1 MKMKKSAKILVA
13 LGMTGILAFSACS
26 PASVADDSENTPYI
40 PYEAPTLYE
49 TFEAG
54 DDIGI
59 ESGPALLSPEDI
71 EAFWASMFDPET
83 VQIIVDGEAIEAPTP
98 FVDSEAGTIML
109 PLVAIAEALGY
120 MVVDEGHEVIVSPG
134 TMVTEGVNS
143 FARGREMARELTA
156 APAIHDGA
164 MFVPWE
170 FFHEILSYTAFVED
184 GNIVLVEV
192 DW

>member
-1 MKMKKSAKILVA
+1 MKKSAKILVTLSITGMLA
-13 LGMTGILAFSACS
+13 LTACS
-26 PASVADDSENTPYI
+26 PAGVEEDFANTPYI
-40 PYEAPTLYE
+40 PYDTATSYAP
-49 TFEAG
+49 FEAG
-54 DDIGI
+54 SEYHGI

-98 FVDSEAGTIML
+98 FTDSEAGTIML
-109 PLVAIAEALGY
+109 PLAAIAEALGY
-120 MVVDEGHEVIVSPG
+120 TVVDEGTEVIVGPG
-134 TMVTEGVNS
+134 TLVTEGVNS
-143 FARGREMARELTA
+143 FARGREMARELTT
-156 APAIHDGA
+156 APVIHDGV

-170 FFHEILSYTAFVED
+170 FFHEILSHTAFVED

>member
-1 MKMKKSAKILVA
+1 MKKPAKILVT
-13 LGMTGILAFSACS
+13 LGMAGILALTACNT
-26 PASVADDSENTPYI
+26 ASVADDFENTPYI
-40 PYEAPTLYE
+40 PYEAATPNE
-49 TFEAG
+49 SDEAG
-54 DDIGI
+54 GGYAGI

-83 VQIIVDGEAIEAPTP
+83 VQIIVEGAAIEAPKP
-98 FVDSEAGTIML
+98 FIDSEAGTIML

-120 MVVDEGHEVIVSPG
+120 TVADEGTEVIIGPG

-143 FARGREMARELTA
+143 YSRGREMARELAA
-156 APAIHDGA
+156 APVIRDGA

-170 FFHEILSYTAFVED
+170 FFHEILSHTAFVED